1 MGCLHC
7 RYIYLGLYD
16 SEIAAAQAYDLAVLK
31 IRGFT
36 NSNCNFPA
44 QEYLDDEGQLPA
56 DDHLDHVINQL
67 KRAAAQQLLQ
77 EFVTNDLA
85 LQTNTTCPPAEVVAL
100 IRQRAG
106 LRRFAGLEQQL
117 LLTLN
122 HGESDAQVAFAA
134 PADGTSCE
142 VAIGGGPAA
151 AMELSQDPVSQLSS
165 TTLQLHAC
173 QSNWQ
178 NSTADEH
185 ARWQQQQQQE
195 EEEAAAAA
203 VSLLPATLAAPPESL
218 HHPQAGFPNVIDQCC
233 LQAEAGPTQP
243 TAQAVLKGWRPAELD
258 QATAEPLSP
267 SSQDWLEGLDPLPSN
282 GLISSSGRADHLTPA
297 VTAAPPASDA
307 LWEALLLSSPSASTM
322 GQSFAAA
329 DGINLSLPT
338 PRLPVA
344 LHDPPQLV
352 RQASSA
358 GPTAVRSTAPVGC
371 TEERA
376 PPAVPS
382 HNIWQAEHGKQHELA
397 AASQHWSEAA
407 LDISQQ
413 LEMGVGVATSAVLTC
428 VNINWLQR
436 ALPPHCQLQTVFSWR
451 PGSAAAGMVYHQ
463 QSPAVPSGV
472 LWGAAAW
479 DGNIFHHSQLCGD
492 CQQATD
498 QCRSL
503 LQQFAQGN

>member
-1 MGCLHC
+1 VCYNKKCKRWQASTNAYGK
-7 RYIYLGLYD
+7 YIYLGLYD

-151 AMELSQDPVSQLSS
+151 AMELSQDP
-165 TTLQLHAC
+165 
-173 QSNWQ
+173 
-178 NSTADEH
+178 
-185 ARWQQQQQQE
+185 
-195 EEEAAAAA
+195 
-203 VSLLPATLAAPPESL
+203 
-218 HHPQAGFPNVIDQCC
+218 
-233 LQAEAGPTQP
+233 AEAGPTQP